1 MPTVAAFT
9 DTYLPTVN
17 GVSYTVRT
25 WLDRWRRRGDEM
37 RLAYPDDS
45 GRSPGEGEYPV
56 PSAPFPFY
64 EGFRFAVPTI
74 PDGVRSPHPDVI
86 HTHTPFTLGLAARRL
101 AGDLDVPLV
110 ASYHTPAS
118 EYAEYIS
125 ETLAAPISRIAGGYE
140 RWFFDGA
147 DAVVV
152 PSETAAEAVGDIDPP
167 VYVVSNGVDTERFR
181 PVGDRAV
188 ETFRRKYG
196 LADGPLVG
204 YTGRHGHEKRLE
216 ELLEATA
223 GVDASVVIAGDGPAR
238 PELERLAASRED
250 VSFLGFLDRG
260 ELPAFYTALD
270 VFAFPSPVETQG
282 IVALEAIACGTPV
295 AAAAAGALPGT
306 VTDGETGAHF
316 PPGDIDAFREAIDRL
331 LRSADRLPTRL
342 AERRRQLCVERS
354 IDDLEAV
361 YEAVLDQY
369 EPSSMRFSTSSG
381 VHRRGR

>member
-17 GVSYTVRT
+17 GVSYTVQT

-45 GRSPGEGEYPV
+45 GRSPDEGEYPV
-56 PSAPFPFY
+56 PSTPFPFY
-64 EGFRFAVPTI
+64 DGFRFAVPTI
-74 PDGVRSPHPDVI
+74 PDGVRSPRPDVI

-110 ASYHTPAS
+110 ASYHTPTS
-118 EYAEYIS
+118 EYAEYVS
-125 ETLAAPISRIAGGYE
+125 ETLSAPIRRIADSYE
-140 RWFFDGA
+140 EWFFDGA

-152 PSETAAEAVGDIDPP
+152 PSETAAEAVEDIDPP

-181 PVGDRAV
+181 PVEETAV
-188 ETFRRKYG
+188 ETFRHEHG
-196 LADGPLVG
+196 LTDGQLVG

-223 GVDASVVIAGDGPAR
+223 GTDASVVLAGDGPAR

-250 VSFLGFLDRG
+250 VSFLGFIDRS

-282 IVALEAIACGTPV
+282 IVALEAIACGTPI
-295 AAAAAGALPGT
+295 AAAAGGALPET
-306 VTDGETGAHF
+306 VTEGETGTHF
-316 PPGDIDAFREAIDRL
+316 PPGDVEAFRNAIDRL
-331 LRSADRLPTRL
+331 LGRADRLPTRL
-342 AERRRQLCVERS
+342 EKRRRELCVDRS

-361 YEAVLDQY
+361 YDAVLD
-369 EPSSMRFSTSSG
+369 
-381 VHRRGR
+381 